1 MCLINFYR
9 KKRRCDTFAQR
20 YFKNGRGGNRL
31 GFKFLLFLINK
42 TETNVL
48 RLKFYEINSIEGN
61 DVDLVEIL
69 LSFFISENAKNRALV
84 QNCFRQVAS
93 QCSQEALEAIA
104 EALDPDSKD
113 GPLDIEDEDDLIEE
127 NGTESDS
134 EDENSESDQDDSPED
149 DREAEKS
156 DEADS
161 ENEVESDQED
171 DEVEGEEIELLK
183 SRLKQ
188 AMGDAAIDSDDSVNG
203 SDSEPEDMTDEQM
216 MSLDEVIGNAFKSMK
231 VSKKKEQQQLQLQ
244 KENFRFMLKI

>member
-1 MCLINFYR
+1 MKSWR
-9 KKRRCDTFAQR
+9 KF
-20 YFKNGRGGNRL
+20 F
-31 GFKFLLFLINK
+31 
-42 TETNVL
+42 
-48 RLKFYEINSIEGN
+48 EINSIKGN

-69 LSFFISENAKNRALV
+69 LSFFISDNAKNRSLV

-113 GPLDIEDEDDLIEE
+113 GPLDIENEDDLMDE
-127 NGTESDS
+127 NGIESDS
-134 EDENSESDQDDSPED
+134 DAENSESDQDDSPED

-156 DEADS
+156 DQDES
-161 ENEVESDQED
+161 EIEIESDQDD

-188 AMGDAAIDSDDSVNG
+188 AMGDAAIDSDDS
-203 SDSEPEDMTDEQM
+203 EPEDMTDEQM
-216 MSLDEVIGNAFKSMK
+216 MSLDDVIGNAFKSMK

-244 KENFRFMLKI
+244 KENFRFVLKFWNRNKNISKL

>member
-1 MCLINFYR
+1 M
-9 KKRRCDTFAQR
+9 
-20 YFKNGRGGNRL
+20 
-31 GFKFLLFLINK
+31 
-42 TETNVL
+42 
-48 RLKFYEINSIEGN
+48 
-61 DVDLVEIL
+61 
-69 LSFFISENAKNRALV
+69 
-84 QNCFRQVAS
+84 AS

-127 NGTESDS
+127 NGIESDS

>member
-1 MCLINFYR
+1 MKSWR
-9 KKRRCDTFAQR
+9 KF
-20 YFKNGRGGNRL
+20 F
-31 GFKFLLFLINK
+31 
-42 TETNVL
+42 
-48 RLKFYEINSIEGN
+48 EINSIKGN

-69 LSFFISENAKNRALV
+69 LSFFISDNAKNRSLV

-113 GPLDIEDEDDLIEE
+113 GPLDIEDEDDLMDE
-127 NGTESDS
+127 NGIESDS
-134 EDENSESDQDDSPED
+134 DAENSESDQDDSPED

-156 DEADS
+156 DQDES
-161 ENEVESDQED
+161 EIEIESDQDD

-188 AMGDAAIDSDDSVNG
+188 AMGDAAIDSDDS
-203 SDSEPEDMTDEQM
+203 EPEDMTDEQM
-216 MSLDEVIGNAFKSMK
+216 MSLDDVIGNAFKSMK

-244 KENFRFMLKI
+244 KENFRFVLKFWNRNKNISKL

>member
-1 MCLINFYR
+1 MKSGR
-9 KKRRCDTFAQR
+9 KF
-20 YFKNGRGGNRL
+20 F
-31 GFKFLLFLINK
+31 
-42 TETNVL
+42 
-48 RLKFYEINSIEGN
+48 EINSIKGN

-69 LSFFISENAKNRALV
+69 LSFFISENAKNRSLV

-113 GPLDIEDEDDLIEE
+113 GPLDIEDEDDLMDE
-127 NGTESDS
+127 NGIESDS
-134 EDENSESDQDDSPED
+134 DAENSESDQDDSPED

-156 DEADS
+156 DQDES
-161 ENEVESDQED
+161 EIEIESDQDD

-188 AMGDAAIDSDDSVNG
+188 AMGDAAIDSDDS
-203 SDSEPEDMTDEQM
+203 EPEDMTDEQM
-216 MSLDEVIGNAFKSMK
+216 MSLDDVIGNAFKSMK

-244 KENFRFMLKI
+244 KENFRFVLKFWNRNKNISKL

>member
-1 MCLINFYR
+1 MCLINFHR

-20 YFKNGRGGNRL
+20 YFKNGRGRNRL
-31 GFKFLLFLINK
+31 GFKFLVFLMNSG
-42 TETNVL
+42 
-48 RLKFYEINSIEGN
+48 RKFFGINSIKGN

-69 LSFFISENAKNRALV
+69 LSFFISDNAKNRSLV

-113 GPLDIEDEDDLIEE
+113 GPLDIEDEDDLMDE
-127 NGTESDS
+127 NGIESDS
-134 EDENSESDQDDSPED
+134 DAENSESDQDDSPED

-156 DEADS
+156 DQDDS
-161 ENEVESDQED
+161 ENEIESDQED

-244 KENFRFMLKI
+244 KENFRFMPKF